1 MTIRSSDHGQRR
13 DTGVL
18 LDNNIAFPAKP
29 TWRGWI
35 HTGTFPLAIVLGG
48 VLLIAA
54 DDGKATTS
62 AAIFAVA
69 SALLFGISALYHRVA
84 RTPRLTAFL
93 RRLDHASIFLLI
105 AGTYTPISVLA
116 LPRAQWV
123 PLLWIV
129 WGGAALG
136 IGFRLFWLH
145 APRWLYVPIYVAL
158 GWVALVYPGD
168 LYRAS
173 AVAMTLALA
182 GGILYSVGAAVYG
195 LKRPN
200 PVPGTFGFHEVFH
213 AMTVLA
219 FLCHWNAVL
228 LLVMSP
234 PVVE

>member
-1 MTIRSSDHGQRR
+1 MTIRSSKHGQRR
-13 DTGVL
+13 ETGAL
-18 LDNNIAFPAKP
+18 LDDIALPAKP

-35 HTGTFPLAIVLGG
+35 HTVTFPLAIVLGV
-48 VLLIAA
+48 VLVIAA

-62 AAIFAVA
+62 AGIFAAA
-69 SALLFGISALYHRVA
+69 SVLLFGISALYHRVA

-145 APRWLYVPIYVAL
+145 APRWLYVPIYVTL

-168 LYRAS
+168 LYHAS
-173 AVAMTLALA
+173 PVAMTLVLA
-182 GGILYSVGAAVYG
+182 GGVLYSVGAAVYG

-213 AMTVLA
+213 TMTVLA
-219 FLCHWNAVL
+219 FLCHWSAVL
-228 LLVMSP
+228 LLVTSP